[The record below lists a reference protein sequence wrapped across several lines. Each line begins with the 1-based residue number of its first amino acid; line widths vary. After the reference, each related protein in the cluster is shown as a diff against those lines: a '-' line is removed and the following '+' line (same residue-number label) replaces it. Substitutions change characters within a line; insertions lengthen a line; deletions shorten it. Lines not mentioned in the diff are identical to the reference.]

1 MEKSFGS
8 ESTWGLPFS
17 DQERDNP
24 AFQSTLHW
32 AALIAQLKSSA
43 KKVKSVLSRTNLLSL
58 EYPLGRTK
66 KKKVDMCKTSQTFVF
81 QSKLNILKN
90 GVHLEGVRVTCCAWT
105 YTPQQHVLKSTC
117 WCRRP

>member
-43 KKVKSVLSRTNLLSL
+43 KKVKSVLSGTNLLSL

-66 KKKVDMCKTSQTFVF
+66 KKKSRHVQD
-81 QSKLNILKN
+81 QSNFCFP
-90 GVHLEGVRVTCCAWT
+90 E
-105 YTPQQHVLKSTC
+105 
-117 WCRRP
+117 